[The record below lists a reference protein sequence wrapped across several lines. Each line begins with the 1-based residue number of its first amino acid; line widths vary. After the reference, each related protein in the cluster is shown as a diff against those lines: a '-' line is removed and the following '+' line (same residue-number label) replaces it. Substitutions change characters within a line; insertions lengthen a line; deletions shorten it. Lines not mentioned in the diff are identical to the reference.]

1 MEMSR
6 GDLITVALPGD
17 YGKPRPALI
26 VQADAFLDLDSLTI
40 LRLTSDRYDAP
51 LVRVDVSPKPG
62 NGLRW
67 ESQIMIDKAA
77 TVPKARIGQ
86 RIGRLD
92 GITMRK
98 VDELLARF
106 LGLG

>member
-1 MEMSR
+1 MSR

-26 VQADAFLDLDSLTI
+26 VQGDAFLGLDSLTI

-51 LVRVDVSPKPG
+51 LVRVDVSPNSG

-92 GITMRK
+92 GITMQK

-106 LGLG
+106 LGLR